1 MWFMGQDG
9 PTCGCVGCGNAPL
22 PLFASLL
29 LESSSPHPTPPS
41 RKGKRLKE
49 ILRISAF
56 AYHTYTCREMQQ
68 PFSWRALPG
77 QPWELCR
84 WLHTHAAL
92 EGTRTTIHPGVCL
105 PHGVGRPRLHLSRG
119 GAPCALAV
127 LCPGSGLRGLSD
139 VAPAQTCLSVSSPR
153 PSSTGCSSSRPPPP
167 GLCTCRSSL
176 PARPLV
182 AHTSRLQVCV

>member
-49 ILRISAF
+49 ILRISTF

-92 EGTRTTIHPGVCL
+92 LRGRGPPSIPEFAYPMGWGVRGRICPEGEPL
-105 PHGVGRPRLHLSRG
+105 
-119 GAPCALAV
+119 APWQCSALAV
-127 LCPGSGLRGLSD
+127 ACEACRMSP
-139 VAPAQTCLSVSSPR
+139 QPR
-153 PSSTGCSSSRPPPP
+153 P
-167 GLCTCRSSL
+167 
-176 PARPLV
+176 A
-182 AHTSRLQVCV
+182 